1 MTKTILALI
10 LLGALGLQE
19 SSTEPVAR
27 KKEYPWM
34 SVATWNGRHEALLKR
49 VKEGNID
56 LLFVGDSITEGWGNN
71 SVWQKTYAPMKA
83 ANIGI
88 GGDTTENVLWR
99 LENGEVEGISP
110 KVAVLLIGTNNFGLE
125 GHSPDAVAK
134 GVAAVVQ
141 SLRKKLP
148 TTRILLLAIFP
159 RDEKPNTDMRK
170 RIRTVNEQIVKL
182 DDRKNVR
189 FLDIGAKLSNPDGSL
204 SKEVMPDFL
213 HLSEKGYQI
222 WADAMAPLLKE
233 MMGK

>member
-1 MTKTILALI
+1 MKAILAGI
-10 LLGALGLQE
+10 LLAALSLQE
-19 SSTEPVAR
+19 SSTEPAAR

-34 SVATWNGRHEALLKR
+34 STARWNQMHEANLAR
-49 VKEGNID
+49 VKKGNVD

-71 SVWQKTYAPMKA
+71 AVWQKNYAPLNA
-83 ANIGI
+83 VNLGI

-99 LENGEVEGISP
+99 LENGEVEGITP

-125 GHSPDAVAK
+125 GHAPDAVTK

-141 SLRKKLP
+141 TLRKKLP
-148 TTRILLLAIFP
+148 ATKILLLAIFP

-170 RIRTVNEQIVKL
+170 KIKSVNEQIVKL

-189 FLDIGAKLSNPDGSL
+189 FLDLGAKLSNPDGSL

-233 MMGK
+233 LMGK

>member
-1 MTKTILALI
+1 MRHIVALI
-10 LLGALGLQE
+10 LPVLLLQQE
-19 SSTEPVAR
+19 SSTEPAAR
-27 KKEYPWM
+27 RKDYNWMPLVEWNKRHQANLDKVKK
-34 SVATWNGRHEALLKR
+34 
-49 VKEGNID
+49 GNID

-71 SVWQKTYAPMKA
+71 SVWQKTYEPLKA

-99 LENGEVEGISP
+99 LDNGEVEGISP
-110 KVAVLLIGTNNFGLE
+110 KVAVLLIGTNNLGLE
-125 GHSPDAVAK
+125 GHAPDAVAK

-148 TTRILLLAIFP
+148 KTKILLLAIFP
-159 RDEKPNTDMRK
+159 RDEQPTADIRK
-170 RIRTVNEQIVKL
+170 KIKTVNDTIAKL
-182 DDRKNVR
+182 DDKKTVR

-222 WADAMAPLLKE
+222 WADAMAPLLKD